1 MRNRLGSR
9 EYGAGLLQDGSNPQ
23 NSRARQAGL
32 ARRMKVD
39 LVHLVC
45 LVQPNKR
52 DRPDKQVRPAGYRMS
67 RASRFDPSASS
78 GSRAESM
85 DRLTVLSHVEGRAT
99 VHRRGRHVSTSGKG
113 RNRSAAQDVSG
124 ENRKVTSGRSTRRC
138 SCPTGASSWLR
149 SASLSS
155 GRVQKTVRSRLQSVR
170 QCESMPAS
178 GLRRRGD
185 ERRKS
190 HVFPEHRREAPSR
203 PPARVSLPGIALYP
217 VLHLLLVPAHPLF

>member
-23 NSRARQAGL
+23 NNPARQAGL

-52 DRPDKQVRPAGYRMS
+52 GRPDKQERPAGS
-67 RASRFDPSASS
+67 RALRF
-78 GSRAESM
+78 

-138 SCPTGASSWLR
+138 SCPTGTSSWLR

-155 GRVQKTVRSRLQSVR
+155 GSVQKTVRSRLQSLR

-190 HVFPEHRREAPSR
+190 HVFPEHRREASSR
-203 PPARVSLPGIALYP
+203 PPARVSLPVGTTNRQSSSLISNMN
-217 VLHLLLVPAHPLF
+217 LLFLDRGSTAWYGAPPL

>member
-9 EYGAGLLQDGSNPQ
+9 EYGAGLLQDGPNPQ
-23 NSRARQAGL
+23 NSRAKQAGL

-52 DRPDKQVRPAGYRMS
+52 DRSDKQERPAGS
-67 RASRFDPSASS
+67 RASR
-78 GSRAESM
+78 
-85 DRLTVLSHVEGRAT
+85 AT
-99 VHRRGRHVSTSGKG
+99 VCGKPAGLTSCSRCFRG
-113 RNRSAAQDVSG
+113 
-124 ENRKVTSGRSTRRC
+124 NRKVTLGRSTRRC

-155 GRVQKTVRSRLQSVR
+155 GRAQKIFRSRLQSVR
-170 QCESMPAS
+170 LCESMPAS

-190 HVFPEHRREAPSR
+190 HVFPEHRREAPSH
-203 PPARVSLPGIALYP
+203 PPARVSLPVGTTNRQSSSLIP
-217 VLHLLLVPAHPLF
+217 